1 MAYRPSNRLIIGEG
15 RLVAAAGTAVAVVS
29 MSEVH
34 PFTVRFWSLVGG
46 ICLVVGGIAATLYCE
61 PVRRY
66 RVRLVWY
73 FTGMLIIAAG
83 AGVVYFVAT
92 QNPTSKNV
100 PLLGGAALV
109 IVGLFV
115 SMYSGS
121 LGQWQRRVW
130 LTSLGVLALAVG
142 ATVYGV
148 VGYAA
153 VIGHRGDTGTGVVML
168 SAATCSLA
176 GAAIAFVKAWR
187 TPERPSRQPRWHQV
201 GR

>member
-1 MAYRPSNRLIIGEG
+1 MP
-15 RLVAAAGTAVAVVS
+15 
-29 MSEVH
+29 EVH

-61 PVRRY
+61 PVHRY

-73 FTGMLIIAAG
+73 FAGTLITAAG
-83 AGVVYFVAT
+83 AGVIFFVAT
-92 QNPTSKNV
+92 ENPTSKNL
-100 PLLGGAALV
+100 PLLGGAGLV

-121 LGQWQRRVW
+121 FGQWRRRAW
-130 LTSLGVLALAVG
+130 LSGLGVLALAVG
-142 ATVYGV
+142 ATVYGF

-153 VIGHRGDTGTGVVML
+153 VIGHTEDTGTAVVML

-176 GAAIAFVKAWR
+176 GATIAFVKAWR
-187 TPERPSRQPRWHQV
+187 TPERPWRQSRWHQV